1 MHDKTKPKHG
11 CNCSACDTFNFNF
24 EVKSVRSLVAAGR
37 GAPLQ
42 LLHVDRV
49 SGWQWHLSLNQIL
62 ATECCFAVP
71 PQTSVVSNH
80 QSWHPDVGVFKR
92 F

>member
-24 EVKSVRSLVAAGR
+24 EVKSARSLVAAGR

-42 LLHVDRV
+42 LLHVDGFV
-49 SGWQWHLSLNQIL
+49 DGNGTSL
-62 ATECCFAVP
+62 
-71 PQTSVVSNH
+71 
-80 QSWHPDVGVFKR
+80 
-92 F
+92 